1 MWAEMKKSIYSVEEA
16 IWDANN
22 AILEFEQKLKNVAK
36 QNFDDLVSQ
45 FEHAINI
52 LTSKMDL
59 TDKIVSM
66 VQATG
71 HMVSREYY
79 EALIEA
85 SDQNVKNLKKKYE
98 ELNKVFEEAVA
109 NGDIEEFSN
118 EWYDMKEQVEAVKGE
133 IIDAASALIEY
144 QKALRQLEWDLF
156 DRGQTRF
163 EQLQSEADFL
173 VELLSKH
180 NLFDK
185 DTAEMTDEGKT
196 VKGLYVQNYEV
207 LKNAVAGYRDEIA
220 KLKEELEEDPGNID
234 LIDRIK
240 DLEEAQRSS
249 ILAMEEQKEKIK
261 ELYQEE
267 FDTLLSLLDKLIQK
281 YKDALQQ
288 QKDLYDY
295 QKNIAN
301 QNQNIN
307 SIKKQLLAYSES
319 GLGEGS
325 DTTEENRARVQKLNQ
340 QLKEAEDQLRETE
353 FDRYIQETGDLLDG
367 FRNDLEEYLN
377 EKLEHLDELFEQAML
392 ETNLNA
398 ETIKQTIEDTAAN
411 HDYVL
416 TEEFAK
422 IWENMVASDS
432 LFSTIADIDAA
443 TSEVCTEIKA
453 GVDLLPTMDGLS
465 AFLDGE
471 TLAIVSEIA
480 SVDNAVNNVHAAI
493 GETNTALGQIQSRIQ
508 EYNAS
513 VLQAMASAQAA
524 AERAQQAAE
533 AAQRTADEA
542 KSQAGQGGSTSPG
555 SSSDPGTGGSG
566 GGTGYVSRAWTDDNR
581 GYGPYRVMVRSTT
594 GTERAV
600 YTTYD
605 YNEFKKRYNDVLR
618 GYTVGTPLGFAKG
631 GVVPKDKDNPLDF
644 IAKSLGEDHMIAAKE
659 GERILTAKQN
669 ENFEKLANTFSSLSS
684 EDMAKY
690 SIFTGNKMIGKMPT
704 LQMPTLRDMN
714 AGNSTEINGG
724 ISINLPN
731 VTNKAEFVEWLKT
744 DGQIEKIVQSMTL
757 GKLQGR
763 NSYDKMKY

>member
-1 MWAEMKKSIYSVEEA
+1 
-16 IWDANN
+16 
-22 AILEFEQKLKNVAK
+22 
-36 QNFDDLVSQ
+36 
-45 FEHAINI
+45 
-52 LTSKMDL
+52 
-59 TDKIVSM
+59 
-66 VQATG
+66 
-71 HMVSREYY
+71 
-79 EALIEA
+79 
-85 SDQNVKNLKKKYE
+85 
-98 ELNKVFEEAVA
+98 
-109 NGDIEEFSN
+109 
-118 EWYDMKEQVEAVKGE
+118 MKEQIEGVKGE

-156 DRGQTRF
+156 DLGQTRF

-180 NLFDK
+180 NLFNK

-220 KLKEELEEDPGNID
+220 KLKEELEEDPGNIE
-234 LIDRIK
+234 LINRIK
-240 DLEEAQRSS
+240 ELEEAQRSS

-398 ETIKQTIEDTAAN
+398 ETIKQTIEDTATN

-432 LFSTIADIDAA
+432 LFSTMANIDAA

-480 SVDNAVNNVHAAI
+480 SVDNAVNNVYSAI

-542 KSQAGQGGSTSPG
+542 KNQASQGSNTSP
-555 SSSDPGTGGSG
+555 SSGGDSG
-566 GGTGYVSRAWTDDNR
+566 GGNGGDYRNYFLKGTVTTQAGRVDRIEINDLTQQRAQELLEKYQRMYPKTSLYV
-581 GYGPYRVMVRSTT
+581 GHY
-594 GTERAV
+594 
-600 YTTYD
+600 
-605 YNEFKKRYNDVLR
+605 
-618 GYTVGTPLGFAKG
+618 AKG
-631 GVVPKDKDNPLDF
+631 GLVGKKQENPLDL
-644 IAKSLGEDHMIAAKE
+644 IAQQLGEDHMVAAKE